1 MEKRNFLKTKMSKTV
16 LAVGVA
22 MTLLYFYMIA
32 LMFPIGNRPLFAIL
46 IAGEVFHVFQ
56 VLMYIFTVWDTEY
69 ESPKDESYAPH
80 VDVFVTVAGEPT
92 SIVEETILGCKAM
105 KYPDFSIFILNDGFV
120 AKKENWK
127 DMEDLAKKLGVECIT
142 RQTPGGAK
150 AGNINHALHFTNGRI
165 ASGSSAAGAA
175 LEDNSLVVVFDAD
188 HVPHADFLQKTVPY
202 FVDQRMAFVQSPQF
216 YKNYDENFV
225 TLSAWEQQQL
235 FFGPICKGKN
245 RSNSVT
251 MCGTNMV
258 MRRDALLS
266 VGGMSEESIAEDF
279 LTGLSLHSRGWK
291 STYVGEVLAEGLA
304 PEDFLSY
311 YKQQFRWARGAL
323 DVFGRGFFAKK
334 GLTWVQKLQ
343 YFSSVSFYFSGVV
356 VLMNALIPVIYF
368 FTGTVLLKISTM
380 LLAVVFIPYIFLTL
394 YILQASSNFS
404 FTFRALTFSMGG
416 FNIHIKA
423 IWTALTRQKS
433 TFSVTPKE
441 QQYGNFVNLVIP
453 HIVYITIVIIGIVVA
468 VMREGMSAAF
478 VANLAWA
485 GLNVGVF
492 VPFIYAAL
500 PVSLR
505 GKDKQAARVAQQR
518 IK

>member
-1 MEKRNFLKTKMSKTV
+1 M
-16 LAVGVA
+16 
-22 MTLLYFYMIA
+22 
-32 LMFPIGNRPLFAIL
+32 
-46 IAGEVFHVFQ
+46 
-56 VLMYIFTVWDTEY
+56 
-69 ESPKDESYAPH
+69 
-80 VDVFVTVAGEPT
+80 
-92 SIVEETILGCKAM
+92 
-105 KYPDFSIFILNDGFV
+105 
-120 AKKENWK
+120 
-127 DMEDLAKKLGVECIT
+127 
-142 RQTPGGAK
+142 
-150 AGNINHALHFTNGRI
+150 
-165 ASGSSAAGAA
+165 
-175 LEDNSLVVVFDAD
+175 
-188 HVPHADFLQKTVPY
+188 
-202 FVDQRMAFVQSPQF
+202 
-216 YKNYDENFV
+216 
-225 TLSAWEQQQL
+225 
-235 FFGPICKGKN
+235 
-245 RSNSVT
+245 
-251 MCGTNMV
+251 
-258 MRRDALLS
+258 
-266 VGGMSEESIAEDF
+266 
-279 LTGLSLHSRGWK
+279 
-291 STYVGEVLAEGLA
+291 GEVLAEGLA

-394 YILQASSNFS
+394 YILQESSNFS

-433 TFSVTPKE
+433 AFSVTPKE

-453 HIVYITIVIIGIVVA
+453 HIAYITIVLIGIVVA
-468 VMREGMSAAF
+468 VMREGTSAAF

-500 PVSLR
+500 PVSLK
-505 GKDKQAARVAQQR
+505 GKNKQAAQVARQR
-518 IK
+518 IR